1 MGKGDL
7 TSMRYLHIVPYQDL
21 PNWSVAHILGN
32 DLGFTNRY
40 PFVSIGVLLKPSRN
54 IVIIKDNVKYKQVTL
69 KTNGGGAVLRGTK
82 LGKDIGTKKQYR
94 VSEGQFIMSK
104 IDARNGAFGI
114 VSGDLNGAV
123 VTGDFPVFDVVNEKL
138 NPSYLQLLSSTK
150 PFIRFAQ
157 SCSRG
162 TTNRQRIDVN
172 QFLDLRIPLPSLE
185 EQNAI
190 TAAYY
195 NSLALA
201 DQYELQV
208 IEGENNIQQF
218 FLQQLGIKNNN
229 ETNSLKNTGKQYSYL
244 KFYHLKDILR
254 WDCYNQKIDAQSLVY
269 QTIPLSNLIVEKPKY
284 GAGYKTSRKP
294 NEIRYIRITDINE
307 DGTLNEEFVS
317 ADQYDKQFLLKQDDF
332 LIARSGNTVG
342 KTFLYDDTFG
352 KAIYAGYLIKFVLD
366 KSKIN
371 PQYLLAYTKSH
382 IYKQWIQGNMR
393 VSAQPNINCQQYLE
407 SPIIVPPLKIQN
419 KIVSRIK
426 ERKKMLNQLKQKAK
440 DTRKKAEKDFETKIF
455 E

>member
-1 MGKGDL
+1 MGKGNL

-54 IVIIKDNVKYKQVTL
+54 IVIIKDNVEYKQVTL
-69 KTNGGGAVLRGTK
+69 KTNGGGAVLRGIK

-162 TTNRQRIDVN
+162 TTNRQRIDVK
-172 QFLDLRIPLPSLE
+172 QFLDMQIPLPSLK

-190 TAAYY
+190 VAAYY
-195 NSLALA
+195 NLLVLA
-201 DQYELQV
+201 DQYEQQSV
-208 IEGENNIQQF
+208 AEGYSIQQYISQHLGLSTITNKKDSPKTF
-218 FLQQLGIKNNN
+218 MYLTSLQEL
-229 ETNSLKNTGKQYSYL
+229 SV
-244 KFYHLKDILR
+244 R
-254 WDCYNQKIDAQSLVY
+254 WDVWNIINSCYNG
-269 QTIPLSNLIVEKPKY
+269 KY
-284 GAGYKTSRKP
+284 GLISLSKVIKMSSGQFLPSKSQIAGQYIVYGGNGKTGTHKKYCYSGKRIVIGRVGEYCG
-294 NEIRYIRITDINE
+294 NVHLVDGAYWITDN
-307 DGTLNEEFVS
+307 
-317 ADQYDKQFLLKQDDF
+317 ALKVD
-332 LIARSGNTVG
+332 
-342 KTFLYDDTFG
+342 
-352 KAIYAGYLIKFVLD
+352 
-366 KSKIN
+366 KIN
-371 PQYLLAYTKSH
+371 DNITWEYLAIVLSALNINQYKS
-382 IYKQWIQGNMR
+382 
-393 VSAQPNINCQQYLE
+393 VSAQPSISQKKILQLQIPLP
-407 SPIIVPPLKIQN
+407 PIDEQNEIVKHVDEQKAMI
-419 KIVSRIK
+419 
-426 ERKKMLNQLKQKAK
+426 NQLKQKAQ
-440 DTRKKAEKDFETKIF
+440 DTRKKAEKDFESKIF